1 MNRKKPLLETFVRIG
16 GYRLNENAGQ
26 TMKELGDLIALIN
39 DKSFYD
45 DVQAA
50 VEALGPGKT
59 SGIVKSI
66 STLYNKLN
74 KLSDAGYKI
83 RKKK

>member
-1 MNRKKPLLETFVRIG
+1 MPAKSKAQR
-16 GYRLNENAGQ
+16 RLFGLALAYKN
-26 TMKELGDLIALIN
+26 GD
-39 DKSFYD
+39 
-45 DVQAA
+45 
-50 VEALGPGKT
+50 LGPGKT